1 MLVIQ
6 KLSRKEPSRM
16 EVAQRY
22 YSIISAVNGLNLTK
36 RELQLLA
43 FTALKGNMSYANIRQ
58 EFCQMFDSSEPT
70 INNMISK
77 LKKNGILVKEGSKIK
92 VHPVLSLDFTK
103 DVLLGI
109 KLTSDDEKQDQL
121 GEAHVDV
128 HEGLSDKGDVGAADE
143 EREDD

>member
-1 MLVIQ
+1 MASVVQ

-22 YSIISAVNGLNLTK
+22 YSIISAVNNLSLTK

-43 FTALKGNMSYANIRQ
+43 FTALRGNMSYANIRR
-58 EFCQMFDSSEPT
+58 EFCQMFSSSEPT

-77 LKKNGILVKEGSKIK
+77 LKRSKLLVKEGSKVK
-92 VHPVLSLDFTK
+92 VNPLLSLDFTK

-109 KLTSDDEKQDQL
+109 KLTSDGDENQL
-121 GEAHVDV
+121 GEAHVNV
-128 HEGLSDKGDVGAADE
+128 HEGFSDKGDGSAADE
-143 EREDD
+143 EREGD